1 MLLKGGRHLWADAL
15 CFNVIDLDSNHF
27 RNGENTT
34 QARRSGERERKSEFI
49 ERVNRFLQL
58 IQVPLLKKLKVQ
70 YNLGAKAASELDQWL
85 SIAFDKGV
93 EEIVVDLKQIDYQIK
108 DVKKYTCFLYIFL
121 RLFVAVIEVQYHWR
135 VCIILVAP
143 RSRASHVQWLQWPLI
158 YNSWHGWSRPNPNGM
173 FDQQAVQIP
182 WKVDIVVYSGGAKI
196 DGSSSSAP
204 QLSFK
209 CIECK
214 SCHDLE
220 KISIHGAAQLDTF
233 VYIGKSVDSSFLDLT
248 MLEDVFIFY
257 KPDFVEDGK
266 SDGNHDGCKHIP
278 RRYQLRTLT
287 LSTSIAQFQVKL
299 SKLFLY

>member
-93 EEIVVDLKQIDYQIK
+93 EEIVVDLKQIDYRIK

-121 RLFVAVIEVQYHWR
+121 RLFVAVIEVQYH
-135 VCIILVAP
+135 
-143 RSRASHVQWLQWPLI
+143 
-158 YNSWHGWSRPNPNGM
+158 
-173 FDQQAVQIP
+173 
-182 WKVDIVVYSGGAKI
+182 
-196 DGSSSSAP
+196 
-204 QLSFK
+204 
-209 CIECK
+209 
-214 SCHDLE
+214 
-220 KISIHGAAQLDTF
+220 
-233 VYIGKSVDSSFLDLT
+233 
-248 MLEDVFIFY
+248 
-257 KPDFVEDGK
+257 
-266 SDGNHDGCKHIP
+266 
-278 RRYQLRTLT
+278 
-287 LSTSIAQFQVKL
+287 
-299 SKLFLY
+299 